1 MRTRGTPVTAA
12 DACRGDALTSRGFV
26 RRLPGPIRR
35 PVIQGANW
43 LQRYLEAR
51 AIIPGIDPVTLSQLE
66 RLPGRQGRAYDGS
79 RVAVVGLFSRPCG
92 LQRGADLMVQDLRA
106 QGRAVLAVDL
116 TQALNV
122 TTSSPLDPG
131 CAAPDDLLAFHP
143 TDVVIHLNPP
153 MFARGLAL
161 LPHAA
166 LSQAAIIGY
175 WAWELSEVP
184 SAWSQSAH
192 YVDAIWAPSPF
203 VSDALMAG
211 MADDTGRKIRVVPHA
226 VDRDPMPRTT
236 PKARLAARRL
246 LGLPQERF
254 VAGLSFSF
262 DSNYAR
268 KNPCAAIDSFRLAFR
283 GDEAATLLIR
293 CNDAATF
300 PRLFEHLKSYAGS
313 DARIRILDTSL
324 QPVSIR
330 QFYAQLDLYL
340 SLHRGEGYG
349 LNLAEATQAGVP
361 VIATGW
367 GLAPDIAERPHVR
380 TVGYRLVVP
389 LDPQRFYDSFPGAL
403 WAEPDMME
411 AADLLCVSY
420 NSWNRANFA
429 DARVD

>member
-1 MRTRGTPVTAA
+1 MT
-12 DACRGDALTSRGFV
+12 RGFV

-51 AIIPGIDPVTLSQLE
+51 AISPGIDPITLGQLE
-66 RLPGRQGRAYDGS
+66 RLPGRHGRAYDGS

-92 LQRGADLMVQDLRA
+92 LQRGADLMVRDLRA
-106 QGRAVLAVDL
+106 QGRAVLAIDL
-116 TQALNV
+116 TEALNV
-122 TTSSPLDPG
+122 TTNMPLDAS

-161 LPHAA
+161 LPPTA
-166 LSQAAIIGY
+166 LSQACIVGY
-175 WAWELSEVP
+175 WAWELSVVP

-192 YVDAIWAPSPF
+192 YLDAIWAPSPF
-203 VSDALMAG
+203 VCDALTAG
-211 MADDTGRKIRVVPHA
+211 LSDISSKKILVVPHA
-226 VDRDPMPRTT
+226 VDRDPMPLTT
-236 PKARLAARRL
+236 QASRLTARQS
-246 LGLPQERF
+246 LGLPVDRF

-283 GDEAATLLIR
+283 NNEAATLLIR
-293 CNDAATF
+293 CNDCAAF
-300 PRLFEHLKSYAGS
+300 SRLFEHLASYAGT
-313 DARIRILDTSL
+313 DARIRILNPSL
-324 QPVSIR
+324 QHVSIR
-330 QFYAQLDLYL
+330 QFYAQLDLYI

-367 GLAPDIAERPHVR
+367 GLAPDIAERPHVS

-389 LDPQRFYDSFPGAL
+389 LDPQRFYDGFPGAL
-403 WAEPDMME
+403 WAEPDVIE
-411 AADLLCVSY
+411 AADLLRLSY
-420 NSWNRANFA
+420 NRWAK
-429 DARVD
+429 ARFVDVHMD